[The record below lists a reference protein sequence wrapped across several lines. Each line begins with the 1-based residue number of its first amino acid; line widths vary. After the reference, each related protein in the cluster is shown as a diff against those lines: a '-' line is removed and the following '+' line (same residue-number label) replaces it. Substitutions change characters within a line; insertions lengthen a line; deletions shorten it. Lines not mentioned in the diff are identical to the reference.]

1 MSLFALTHFALPA
14 CKPSSPRARKTMAS
28 GKRFKDPLSQLSSS
42 QATQLGMCAGVLSK
56 LVNYP
61 LLSWKIMV
69 QQGLP
74 LSMNPS
80 VIYRGLPMA
89 CMNLGGTTAVQV
101 IGSQLSR
108 MPLSDMPHMPYCVD
122 LSPYSSW
129 HITAHDLLGTIS
141 RPWHD
146 LASLHSVCDVCLS
159 LAVLCH
165 RVLSKSDR
173 WRQSS

>member
-1 MSLFALTHFALPA
+1 
-14 CKPSSPRARKTMAS
+14 MAPP

-108 MPLSDMPHMPYCVD
+108 MPLSDTPHMPYCVD
-122 LSPYSSW
+122 LSPYAS
-129 HITAHDLLGTIS
+129 GTSPPTIFSARS
-141 RPWHD
+141 RVPRHD
-146 LASLHSVCDVCLS
+146 LASLHSVCDVCLC
-159 LAVLCH
+159 V
-165 RVLSKSDR
+165 
-173 WRQSS
+173 